1 MVDGIKISAL
11 PAVQSP
17 SLAYE
22 IPAIL
27 NGATERL
34 SVQQVA
40 NLVTALI
47 VNGSPAALDTL
58 KELATALGN
67 DANFATTVNNAI
79 AARLKKDGTEA
90 MSGPLNLGG
99 NELKRASNLVG
110 MVAMFVGT
118 TPPAGWI
125 KLNGAT
131 LTRASYP
138 DLWAYAQASGSIVA
152 EASWA
157 ANSGKFSTGNTTTTF
172 RIPDLRGEFP
182 RFWDD
187 ARGVDSGRALGVTQA
202 AYAGYFNIQAGRD
215 DGDSSEGAVQSIR
228 YIWINGNLVVDN
240 GQGGPV
246 DIAVIPGDNR
256 PRNMSLMPC
265 MKY

>member
-47 VNGSPAALDTL
+47 INGSPAALDTL

-90 MSGPLNLGG
+90 MSGPLDLGG

-110 MVAMFVGT
+110 MVGMFSGT

-125 KLNGAT
+125 KVNGAT

-157 ANSGKFSTGNTTTTF
+157 SNSGKFSSGNGSTTF

-187 ARGVDSGRALGVTQA
+187 ARGVDSGRGLGVVQQA
-202 AYAGYFNIQAGRD
+202 YSGYFNVQAGQD
-215 DGDSSEGAVQSIR
+215 DGDSSGGDARSVQF
-228 YIWINGNLVVDN
+228 IWFNGNLVVNN

-246 DIAVIPGDNR
+246 DIPIIPGDTR
-256 PRNMSLMPC
+256 PRNISLMPC